1 MGDIKVERWF
11 LDDGRRA
18 ERKVTENVGENGECE
33 KIVELFVED
42 ERPLRLQQRVVEKC
56 KPMLFERKLETIDP
70 KTGEVLEQKV
80 ESLEPRVPMQV
91 VEHIAKA
98 QNSGYVSDSERP
110 VTKQEM
116 IEAIVAAIKAN
127 RELSIAAHAKKDCVK
142 AQGLSEEFQKLQVP
156 QKDGMSMMDKILIV
170 VIGAQVIGL
179 GYIIFFM

>member
-110 VTKQEM
+110 VNVKSC
-116 IEAIVAAIKAN
+116 IK
-127 RELSIAAHAKKDCVK
+127 S
-142 AQGLSEEFQKLQVP
+142 
-156 QKDGMSMMDKILIV
+156 
-170 VIGAQVIGL
+170 
-179 GYIIFFM
+179 